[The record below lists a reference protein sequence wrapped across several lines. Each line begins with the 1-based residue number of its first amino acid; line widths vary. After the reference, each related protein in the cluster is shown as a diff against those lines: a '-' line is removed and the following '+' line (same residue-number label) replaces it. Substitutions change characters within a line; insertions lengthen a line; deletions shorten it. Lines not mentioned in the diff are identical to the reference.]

1 MRRLAEP
8 PGRSIAH
15 LTCYH
20 LTARA
25 CEGSKLA
32 ISLYFTVVEAHKYL
46 RNREFLA
53 KAPETKCQT
62 PSFRQTAPRDA
73 QNMIENSSHLSL
85 ASKSLAL
92 VLAFAMQT
100 PMKPLL
106 TPENGTVRE
115 PSAPVK
121 PRRPVNYS
129 EAPLCTIDENLLVD
143 SRFLNPIKRR
153 LAYRDLS
160 GCVNVQLCRRSLAEA
175 DEAID
180 TPAELHT
187 LAKFERHAKR
197 ALAARPADEQCT
209 LEELFEMEEQLHSR
223 RSAEEGAERDA
234 LPISL
239 RKPKRASA
247 PASSLTMP
255 NPETVVVL
263 PPPASRR
270 PGANAGAAMENFS
283 DDEDDAPRVT
293 QRTITMQRRLFN
305 APKPGDAPSD
315 EESRSSDY
323 SVTDYYLR
331 RLAEERSGRRRTA
344 SPGSSQEDDAEDDV
358 FEVSAILREEEGR
371 FLIRWEGY
379 GPEDD
384 TWEPE
389 VNVSPALVHAFRQA
403 RGRMAA
409 HTGDDFM
416 QGRTRMLW
424 CHTCDEHRPADSFSQ
439 QQRRAAPGCRSC
451 LRHHYGAL
459 AEGILSLRHR
469 IDGPP
474 ATPEGAAGSSSRA
487 VAANTNRHAAA
498 ALYST
503 GKRPHDLADEASP
516 APPLPPSKRRP
527 VACTSWTSPLS
538 RSAAAADREVA
549 RCRLYGFS

>member
-1 MRRLAEP
+1 M
-8 PGRSIAH
+8 G
-15 LTCYH
+15 
-20 LTARA
+20 
-25 CEGSKLA
+25 K
-32 ISLYFTVVEAHKYL
+32 FV
-46 RNREFLA
+46 
-53 KAPETKCQT
+53 
-62 PSFRQTAPRDA
+62 D
-73 QNMIENSSHLSL
+73 LSGVDV
-85 ASKSLAL
+85 L
-92 VLAFAMQT
+92 VFEAMQT
-100 PMKPLL
+100 PIKPML
-106 TPENGTVRE
+106 TPEIDTVRA

-153 LAYRDLS
+153 LAYREPS
-160 GCVNVQLCRRSLAEA
+160 GCVNVHLCQRSLAEA

-180 TPAELHT
+180 TPSELHT

-209 LEELFEMEEQLHSR
+209 LEELF
-223 RSAEEGAERDA
+223 AEEEAERAA

-247 PASSLTMP
+247 PASSLAMP

-270 PGANAGAAMENFS
+270 PGAYAGAAME
-283 DDEDDAPRVT
+283 DYLEDEDDAPRVT

-305 APKPGDAPSD
+305 APKPGDATSD
-315 EESRSSDY
+315 DESRSSDY

-331 RLAEERSGRRRTA
+331 RLAEERSGRRRSA
-344 SPGSSQEDDAEDDV
+344 SPGSSQEDDADDDV

-389 VNVSPALVHAFRQA
+389 ANVSPALVLAFRQA
-403 RGRMAA
+403 RARMAA
-409 HTGDDFM
+409 HAGDDFM

-424 CHTCDEHRPADSFSQ
+424 CHTCGEHRPADSFSQ
-439 QQRRAAPGCRSC
+439 QQRRAAPSCRSC

-474 ATPEGAAGSSSRA
+474 ATPEGAAGSSNRA
-487 VAANTNRHAAA
+487 VAGDTNRHAAA
-498 ALYST
+498 APSST
-503 GKRPHDLADEASP
+503 GKRPRDPADAVSP
-516 APPLPPSKRRP
+516 APPLPPSMRRP
-527 VACTSWTSPLS
+527 VARTSWTSPPS